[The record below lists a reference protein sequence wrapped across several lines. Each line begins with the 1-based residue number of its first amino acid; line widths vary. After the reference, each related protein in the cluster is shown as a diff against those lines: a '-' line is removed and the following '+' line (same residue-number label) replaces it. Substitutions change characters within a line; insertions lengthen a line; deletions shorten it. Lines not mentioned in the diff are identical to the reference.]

1 MPSIRELKLELDRLG
16 MDYSDCREKSELVEK
31 LAAASSGGPAASSE
45 PASHGGD
52 ASAQQRAKPPA
63 AVSDDEVQE
72 HLSKINNLLD
82 TLPAS
87 LALLT
92 RSWSEVRSEKAKGQ
106 IKAVK
111 ALLDATAGSCSN
123 EASWKSKLEEY
134 NSLAK
139 EYKRL
144 RDMPRNMSGGS

>member
-16 MDYSDCREKSELVEK
+16 VDYADCREKSELVEK
-31 LAAASSGGPAASSE
+31 LAAAQSSSADTTASSE
-45 PASHGGD
+45 PAAQGD
-52 ASAQQRAKPPA
+52 ASTA
-63 AVSDDEVQE
+63 AISDEEVQE

-92 RSWSEVRSEKAKGQ
+92 KSWSETRSEKTKGQ

-111 ALLDATAGSCSN
+111 ALLDATAGSMSN
-123 EASWKSKLEEY
+123 DASWKAKLEEY